1 MRSLIWYINH
11 RDTICMRGVIH
22 ETLISQ
28 NLVRI
33 HDVLQQFSEQCL
45 NPGVT
50 GNIPLKWYFHDETEA
65 LPIPQIKYQFLT
77 YSRRRLSN
85 TTCHSLVLTG
95 GMVVHRVEFL
105 ISYSTQTPSFAV
117 EKFHRK
123 DTICPLLSTKIRY
136 ANHTPHTKLPYSAS
150 DHDNAAA
157 LVPPCCVVFLNGT
170 PMLYR
175 LLDSYDD
182 TRYHKLQLYT

>member
-1 MRSLIWYINH
+1 
-11 RDTICMRGVIH
+11 MRGVIH

-95 GMVVHRVEFL
+95 GMVVHRVEFM
-105 ISYSTQTPSFAV
+105 ISYSTQTASFTVENSTGKTPSA
-117 EKFHRK
+117 R
-123 DTICPLLSTKIRY
+123 CLLLCK
-136 ANHTPHTKLPYSAS
+136 
-150 DHDNAAA
+150 
-157 LVPPCCVVFLNGT
+157 
-170 PMLYR
+170 
-175 LLDSYDD
+175 
-182 TRYHKLQLYT
+182 

>member
-77 YSRRRLSN
+77 YSRRRQSN
-85 TTCHSLVLTG
+85 TTRHSLVLTG

-105 ISYSTQTPSFAV
+105 ISYSTQTPSQILNKV
-117 EKFHRK
+117 RQ
-123 DTICPLLSTKIRY
+123 S
-136 ANHTPHTKLPYSAS
+136 HTTHQTTVLRH

-157 LVPPCCVVFLNGT
+157 LVPPCCVDILNTT

-182 TRYHKLQLYT
+182 TWYYKLQL